1 MTARADP
8 RSPRCRASWQAAR
21 QALGLLLIGFLPVAV
36 PASARPLVIS
46 PGPEAVSVTVY
57 RNPDRGSADQIEL
70 SWLEGFALISER
82 RTITIPAGESEIRF
96 VGVAGGIL
104 PQSAIVSGL
113 PSGVG
118 EKNRDARLLSPGALI
133 DASLGKRVHIRRTNP
148 VTGAVTESE
157 AVIRSGPQGIILQT
171 AEGVEALRCTGLP
184 EMPFYDEVPAG
195 LSDKATL
202 AVTTSSAAPATVTV
216 SLSYLASDFD
226 WQAYYIVDVAPG
238 AKTFDI
244 FAWLTL
250 ANGNDESFVD
260 AQTQAVAGTL
270 NREEEDRDAQRAYAP
285 QIDLRCWPQG
295 RTHEIPLRTPPAPP
309 PFAGA
314 PTSFAA
320 EGQDIIVTGSRI
332 RRENLTS
339 TSPVTVLNA
348 QQEELGDL
356 KLYRIPE
363 PVTVAAHAQK
373 QVALLRKEGVP
384 FDRLYAVAIELNRD
398 DLEPRQAMILMR
410 TKNETK
416 KKLGLPL
423 PAGGMAVFEQA
434 GGRRMLVGETGLS
447 DTAVGQHVEI
457 YVGES
462 SDIRATQRMID
473 QATDE
478 NDDWSRRRFEIEVTN
493 ASPHAAKIEVELPLY
508 DQVRIERPSRKLGLR
523 NGRRI
528 WIVKVKARSRA
539 RLTYQVI
546 PEPEKPEEEDAD
558 EDEDE

>member
-1 MTARADP
+1 MPEPRPVRSRWAFRAVGK
-8 RSPRCRASWQAAR
+8 A
-21 QALGLLLIGFLPVAV
+21 LLLLCLTLTTPSI
-36 PASARPLVIS
+36 ARELVIS
-46 PGPEAVSVTVY
+46 PGPESVSVTVY
-57 RNPDRGSADQIEL
+57 RNPQRGSDPIDLQ
-70 SWLEGFALISER
+70 WLEGFALITEK
-82 RTITIPAGESEIRF
+82 RTITVPAGESEIRF

-133 DASLGKRVHIRRTNP
+133 DASLGKRVHIRRTNR

-226 WQAYYIVDVAPG
+226 WQAFYVVDVAPG

-270 NREEEDRDAQRAYAP
+270 NREEEDRDGQRAYAP

-295 RTHEIPLRTPPAPP
+295 RTHEIPLKSLPAPP
-309 PFAGA
+309 AMAYA
-314 PTSFAA
+314 PTSYAA
-320 EGQDIIVTGSRI
+320 DEQSIIVTGSRI

-373 QVALLRKEGVP
+373 QIALLRKTGVP
-384 FDRLYAVAIELNRD
+384 FDRLYAAAVQLNED
-398 DLEPRQAMILMR
+398 MEPAPVSILMR

-416 KKLGLPL
+416 RKLGLPL
-423 PAGGMAVFEQA
+423 PAGGLAIFEQA
-434 GGRRMLVGETGLS
+434 EGRRMLVGEAGMA
-447 DTAVGQHVEI
+447 DTAIGQEI
-457 YVGES
+457 ELYVGEVP
-462 SDIRATQRMID
+462 DIQVASRMIEEVE
-473 QATDE
+473 DE
-478 NDDWSRRRFEIEVTN
+478 NDDWSRRRFEVEVTN
-493 ASPHAAKIEVELPLY
+493 ASPRSAKVEVELPLY
-508 DQVRIERPSRKLGLR
+508 HDDVQIVKPSRKLGNK

-528 WIVKVKARSRA
+528 WIVKVPAEGRA
-539 RLTYQVI
+539 RLTYTVL
-546 PEPEKPEEEDAD
+546 PAPEEEEEEE
-558 EDEDE
+558 EDDGGD

>member
-1 MTARADP
+1 LGTIPLFATP
-8 RSPRCRASWQAAR
+8 AA
-21 QALGLLLIGFLPVAV
+21 
-36 PASARPLVIS
+36 ARPLVVS

-57 RNPDRGSADQIEL
+57 RNPNRSGQDQIEL
-70 SWLEGFALISER
+70 SWLEGFALISEK
-82 RTITIPAGESEIRF
+82 RTIAIPAGESEIRF
-96 VGVAGGIL
+96 EGVAGGIL

-133 DASLGKRVHIRRTNP
+133 DASLGKRVHIKRTNP

-157 AVIRSGPQGIILQT
+157 AVIRSGPQGIVLQT

-184 EMPFYDEVPAG
+184 ETPFYDSVPEG

-202 AVTTSSAAPATVTV
+202 AVTTDSTVSATVTV
-216 SLSYLASDFD
+216 TLSYLASDFD
-226 WQAYYIVDVAPG
+226 WQANYIVDVAPG
-238 AKTFDI
+238 AKKFDI

-260 AQTQAVAGTL
+260 AQTQTVAGTL
-270 NREEEDRDAQRAYAP
+270 NRDEDSGEGEEAYAP
-285 QIDLRCWPQG
+285 QVDLRCWPQG
-295 RTHEIPLRTPPAPP
+295 RTHEIPLRTPPPP
-309 PFAGA
+309 PPPSPYATGYA
-314 PTSFAA
+314 SDG
-320 EGQDIIVTGSRI
+320 ESIIVTGSRI

-373 QVALLRKEGVP
+373 QVALLRKTGVP
-384 FDRLYAVAIELNRD
+384 FERLYAVGVELNSED
-398 DLEPRQAMILMR
+398 EDPRQATILMR

-416 KKLGLPL
+416 KKLGIPL
-423 PAGGMAVFEQA
+423 PAGGLAVFEQA
-434 GGRRMLVGETGLS
+434 GGRRMLVGESGLG
-447 DTAVGQHVEI
+447 DTAVGQDLEI

-462 SDIRATQRMID
+462 PDIRAAQRMIE
-473 QATDE
+473 QIEDE

-493 ASPHAAKIEVELPLY
+493 ASPHSAKVEVELPLY
-508 DQVRIERPSRKLGLR
+508 DEVIIGRTSRKLGQK

-528 WIVKVKARSRA
+528 WIVNLKPRSRA
-539 RLTYQVI
+539 KLTYQVT
-546 PEPEKPEEEDAD
+546 PEPDEP
-558 EDEDE
+558 EDEDSDDED

>member
-1 MTARADP
+1 MAVLLLCLVPAAP
-8 RSPRCRASWQAAR
+8 SAAR
-21 QALGLLLIGFLPVAV
+21 ELVV
-36 PASARPLVIS
+36 SPA
-46 PGPEAVSVTVY
+46 PESVSVTVY
-57 RNPDRGSADQIEL
+57 RNPQRGSDPIDLQ
-70 SWLEGFALISER
+70 WLEGFALITEK

-133 DASLGKRVHIRRTNP
+133 SASLGKRVHIRRTNP

-184 EMPFYDEVPAG
+184 ETPFYDQVPAG

-226 WQAYYIVDVAPG
+226 WQAFYVVDVAPG

-270 NREEEDRDAQRAYAP
+270 NREEEDRQRAYAP

-295 RTHEIPLRTPPAPP
+295 RTHEIPLQSLPTAP

-314 PTSFAA
+314 PTSYASD
-320 EGQDIIVTGSRI
+320 GQDIVVTGSRI
-332 RRENLTS
+332 RREMLTS

-373 QVALLRKEGVP
+373 QVALLRKTGVP
-384 FDRLYAVAIELNRD
+384 FDRLYAVAVRLND
-398 DLEPRQAMILMR
+398 EDEDPRPASILMR
-410 TKNETK
+410 TKNVTK
-416 KKLGLPL
+416 KHLGLPL
-423 PAGGMAVFEQA
+423 PAGGLAVFEQA
-434 GGRRMLVGETGLS
+434 EGRRMLVGENGIA
-447 DTAVGQHVEI
+447 DTAVGQDLEI

-462 SDIRATQRMID
+462 PDIRATQRMIEEID
-473 QATDE
+473 DE
-478 NDDWSRRRFEIEVTN
+478 DDDWSRRRFEVEISN
-493 ASPHAAKIEVELPLY
+493 ASPHAAKVEVELPLY
-508 DQVRIERPSRKLGLR
+508 DDVLIGKTSRKLGEK

-528 WIVKVKARSRA
+528 WIVKVKPRSRA
-539 RLTYQVI
+539 RLTYLVT
-546 PEPEKPEEEDAD
+546 PAPEKPEPEDPD
-558 EDEDE
+558 DD

>member
-1 MTARADP
+1 MRRAL
-8 RSPRCRASWQAAR
+8 AA
-21 QALGLLLIGFLPVAV
+21 LLLLLLPLV
-36 PASARPLVIS
+36 PAGARPLVVS
-46 PGPEAVSVTVY
+46 PAPESVSVTVY
-57 RNPDRGSADQIEL
+57 RNPQRGSDPIDLQ
-70 SWLEGFALISER
+70 WLEGFALITEK
-82 RTITIPAGESEIRF
+82 RTITVPAGESEIRF

-133 DASLGKRVHIRRTNP
+133 DASLGKRVHIRRTNR

-184 EMPFYDEVPAG
+184 EMPFYDQVPAG

-226 WQAYYIVDVAPG
+226 WQASYVVDVAPG

-260 AQTQAVAGTL
+260 AQTQTVAGTL
-270 NREEEDRDAQRAYAP
+270 NREEEDRDAQRPYAP

-295 RTHEIPLRTPPAPP
+295 RTHEIPLQTPPAPP
-309 PFAGA
+309 TFAGA
-314 PTSFAA
+314 PTSYYA
-320 EGQDIIVTGSRI
+320 EGQDIVVTGSRI

-339 TSPVTVLNA
+339 SSPITVLNA

-373 QVALLRKEGVP
+373 QVALLRRTDVP
-384 FDRLYAVAIELNRD
+384 FDRLYGAAVRLNEEM
-398 DLEPRQAMILMR
+398 EPAPAAILMR

-423 PAGGMAVFEQA
+423 PAGALAIFEQA
-434 GGRRMLVGETGLS
+434 EGRRMLVGEASIG
-447 DTAVGQHVEI
+447 DTAVGQDVEL
-457 YVGES
+457 YVGEAP
-462 SDIRATQRMID
+462 DIQVASRMIEEIE
-473 QATDE
+473 DE

-493 ASPHAAKIEVELPLY
+493 ASPRPAKVEVELPLF
-508 DQVRIERPSRKLGLR
+508 DEVRILKPSAKLGDK

-528 WIVKVKARSRA
+528 WIVKVKPRGRA
-539 RLTYQVI
+539 RLTYQVV
-546 PEPEKPEEEDAD
+546 PEPEEPEDEED
-558 EDEDE
+558 EE

>member
-1 MTARADP
+1 MFARL
-8 RSPRCRASWQAAR
+8 AAFCL
-21 QALGLLLIGFLPVAV
+21 ALAVAA
-36 PASARPLVIS
+36 PAAARPLVIS
-46 PGPEAVSVTVY
+46 PGPESVSVTVY
-57 RNPDRGSADQIEL
+57 RNPERSIDDRIDL
-70 SWLEGFALISER
+70 SWLEGFALITER
-82 RTITIPAGESEIRF
+82 RTISIPAGDSEIRF

-133 DASLGKRVHIRRTNP
+133 DASLGKRVHIRRTNR
-148 VTGAVTESE
+148 VTGAVTEGE

-171 AEGVEALRCTGLP
+171 AEGIEALRCTGLP
-184 EMPFYDEVPAG
+184 EMPFYDHVPDG
-195 LSDKATL
+195 LSDRPTL
-202 AVTTSSAAPATVTV
+202 AVTTSAAAPATVTV

-226 WQAYYIVDVAPG
+226 WQAFYVVEVAPG

-270 NREEEDRDAQRAYAP
+270 NREEDDDGQGAYAP

-295 RTHEIPLRTPPAPP
+295 RTHEIPLKALPTSPE
-309 PFAGA
+309 FVGA
-314 PTSFAA
+314 PTTYVS
-320 EGQDIIVTGSRI
+320 GDQDIIVTGSRI
-332 RRENLTS
+332 RRENLMS
-339 TSPVTVLNA
+339 VSPVTTISA

-373 QVALLRKEGVP
+373 QVALLRKTGVP
-384 FDRLYAVAIELNRD
+384 FDRLYAAAVRLND
-398 DLEPRQAMILMR
+398 EMEPAPVSILMR

-423 PAGGMAVFEQA
+423 PAGGLAIFEPA
-434 GGRRMLVGETGLS
+434 EGRQMLVGETAIG
-447 DTAVGQHVEI
+447 DTAVGQDIEL
-457 YVGES
+457 YVGEVP
-462 SDIRATQRMID
+462 DIRVASRMIEEVE
-473 QATDE
+473 DE

-493 ASPHAAKIEVELPLY
+493 ASSRAAKVEVELPLF
-508 DQVRIERPSRKLGLR
+508 DDVLIVKPSRKLGNK

-528 WIVKVKARSRA
+528 WIVKVKAQGRA
-539 RLTYQVI
+539 RLTYGVT
-546 PEPEKPEEEDAD
+546 PEPEEPEEEDEDSDD
-558 EDEDE
+558 ED

>member
-1 MTARADP
+1 MPDP
-8 RSPRCRASWQAAR
+8 RSGAWPAAWK
-21 QALGLLLIGFLPVAV
+21 ALVLFLVCLFPFAG
-36 PASARPLVIS
+36 PAFARPLVVS
-46 PGPEAVSVTVY
+46 PGPESVSVTVY
-57 RNPDRGSADQIEL
+57 RNPQRSSQDQIDL
-70 SWLEGFALISER
+70 SWLEGFALISEK
-82 RTITIPAGESEIRF
+82 RTVTIPAGESEIRF

-104 PQSAIVSGL
+104 PQSAIVAGL

-133 DASLGKRVHIRRTNP
+133 DASLGKRVHIKRTNR

-184 EMPFYDEVPAG
+184 ETPFYDQVPEG

-202 AVTTSSAAPATVTV
+202 AVTTTSAAAATVTV
-216 SLSYLASDFD
+216 TLSYLASDLD
-226 WQAYYIVDVAPG
+226 WQANYIIEVAPG

-250 ANGNDESFVD
+250 ANGNDETFAD

-270 NREEEDRDAQRAYAP
+270 NREEDEGGDQEPYAP
-285 QIDLRCWPQG
+285 SVELRCWPQG
-295 RTHEIPLRTPPAPP
+295 RTHEIPLTVPP
-309 PFAGA
+309 PPPSWGPQ
-314 PTSFAA
+314 PTSYAD
-320 EGQDIIVTGSRI
+320 EGGDIIVTGSRI
-332 RRENLTS
+332 RRENLES

-373 QVALLRKEGVP
+373 QVALLRRTNVP
-384 FDRLYAVAIELNRD
+384 FERLYAVAVQLND
-398 DLEPRQAMILMR
+398 EDQDPHTATILMR

-423 PAGGMAVFEQA
+423 PAGGLAVFEQA
-434 GGRRMLVGETGLS
+434 QGRRMLVGENGIA
-447 DTAVGQHVEI
+447 DTAVGQDLEI

-462 SDIRATQRMID
+462 PDIRAAQRMIEEIE
-473 QATDE
+473 DE
-478 NDDWSRRRFEIEVTN
+478 NDDFSRRRFEIEITN

-508 DQVRIERPSRKLGLR
+508 DEVLIERPSRKLGLK

-528 WIVKVKARSRA
+528 WIVKLKANGRA
-539 RLTYQVI
+539 RLSYDVV
-546 PEPEKPEEEDAD
+546 PEPEEP
-558 EDEDE
+558 EDEDSDD

>member
-1 MTARADP
+1 MTGRSEP
-8 RSPRCRASWQAAR
+8 RLPRRRPAWRAAR
-21 QALGLLLIGFLPVAV
+21 RGLAFLLLCLA
-36 PASARPLVIS
+36 PAAPSAARELVVS
-46 PGPEAVSVTVY
+46 PAPESVSVTVY
-57 RNPDRGSADQIEL
+57 RNPQRGSDPIDLQ
-70 SWLEGFALISER
+70 WLEGFALITER
-82 RTITIPAGESEIRF
+82 RTISIPAGESEIRF

-113 PSGVG
+113 PTGVG

-184 EMPFYDEVPAG
+184 ETPFYDQVPAG
-195 LSDKATL
+195 LSDKPTL

-226 WQAYYIVDVAPG
+226 WQAYYVVDVAPG
-238 AKTFDI
+238 GKTFDI

-260 AQTQAVAGTL
+260 AQTHAVAGTL
-270 NREEEDRDAQRAYAP
+270 NREEEDRERAYAP

-295 RTHEIPLRTPPAPP
+295 RTHEIPLQSLPTAP

-314 PTSFAA
+314 PTSYASD
-320 EGQDIIVTGSRI
+320 GQDIVVTGSRI
-332 RRENLTS
+332 RRENLMS
-339 TSPVTVLNA
+339 SSPVTVLNA

-373 QVALLRKEGVP
+373 QVALLRRTGVP
-384 FDRLYAVAIELNRD
+384 FDRLYAGSVRLND
-398 DLEPRQAMILMR
+398 EMEPAPLSILLR

-416 KKLGLPL
+416 KRLGLPL
-423 PAGGMAVFEQA
+423 PAGGLAVFEQA
-434 GGRRMLVGETGLS
+434 EGRRMLVGENGIA
-447 DTAVGQHVEI
+447 DTAIGQDIEI
-457 YVGES
+457 YVGEVP
-462 SDIRATQRMID
+462 DIQIASRMID
-473 QATDE
+473 EVEDE
-478 NDDWSRRRFEIEVTN
+478 NDDWSRRRFEIEITN
-493 ASPHAAKIEVELPLY
+493 ASPHAAKVEVELPLF
-508 DQVRIERPSRKLGLR
+508 DEVLIVKPSGKLGNK
-523 NGRRI
+523 NGRRL
-528 WIVKVKARSRA
+528 WIVKVPARGRA
-539 RLTYQVI
+539 RLTYGVV
-546 PEPEKPEEEDAD
+546 PEPEKPDPDD
-558 EDEDE
+558 ED